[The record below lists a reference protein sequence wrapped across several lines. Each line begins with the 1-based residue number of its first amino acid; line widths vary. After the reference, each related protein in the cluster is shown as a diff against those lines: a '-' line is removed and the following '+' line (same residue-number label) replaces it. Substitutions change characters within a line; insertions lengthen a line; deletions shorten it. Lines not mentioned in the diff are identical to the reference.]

1 MTRQLLTDMIYMFI
15 TLKRM
20 GFTEEFIQLELQECE
35 YISMKKLYRKYCV
48 ILKFFYKKYP
58 EYANPLTSL

>member
-20 GFTEEFIQLELQECE
+20 GFTTEFIQQELKECE
-35 YISMKKLYRKYCV
+35 YISMKKLYRKCCV
-48 ILKFFYKKYP
+48 MVKLFNKK
-58 EYANPLTSL
+58 